1 MWSAL
6 KKAMFALAIGLSF
19 IGFATVSIA
28 EVHEVQ
34 MLNKH
39 PDDKKKRNVFSPA
52 LIRIQPGDTVK
63 FISADKGHNT
73 ESMKGMI
80 PEGASEWKSKVS
92 KDFEITYEKPGVYG
106 YRCTPHAALGMV
118 GLVVVEGEG
127 WDDNLEAAQSVKQ
140 RGKAKKAFE
149 ELWAELEATN

>member
-118 GLVVVEGEG
+118 GLVDVEGEG
-127 WDDNLEAAQSVKQ
+127 WDDN
-140 RGKAKKAFE
+140 
-149 ELWAELEATN
+149 